1 MSSIPTVILPNS
13 TKMPALGFGVFQMSD
28 EEAEQSVIKALQ
40 TGYRSI
46 DTATSYNNEEA
57 VGRGIKKSGVPRGE
71 IFITSKLWIADASYE
86 KAKQAYQSSLDKLGL
101 EYLDLYLMHQPYG
114 DIFGAWKA
122 LVELYEAGKVK
133 VIGVSNFNG
142 AKLTNFV
149 LTNRKV
155 LGIDTVPMVNQIET
169 HPFNQEVDARKVMEE
184 YGIAHE
190 GWAPF
195 AEGQHDIFTNPVLN
209 TIAQNHNKTIGQVVL
224 RWHIQKGIV
233 AIPKS
238 THKERIEENFD
249 IFDFELSDDDM
260 AKIAKLDKGKSLV
273 DHEDPAFV
281 NRLFGRLG

>member
-1 MSSIPTVILPNS
+1 MVDLPNG

-28 EEAEQSVIKALQ
+28 EEAEESVVAALK

-46 DTATSYNNEEA
+46 DTAASYNNEEA
-57 VGRGIKKSGVPRGE
+57 VGRGIKKSGVPRSE
-71 IFITSKLWIADASYE
+71 IFVTSKLWIADASYE
-86 KAKQAYQSSLDKLGL
+86 KAKKAYQISLDKLGL

-122 LVELYEAGKVK
+122 MVELYESNKVK
-133 VIGVSNFNG
+133 AIGVSNFNG

-155 LGIDTVPMVNQIET
+155 LGINTLPMVNQIET
-169 HPFNQEVDARKVMEE
+169 HPFYQEVDTRKVMDE

-195 AEGQHDIFTNPVLN
+195 AEGQHGIFTDTVLAK
-209 TIAQNHNKTIGQVVL
+209 IAESHKKTIGQVVL

-238 THKERIEENFD
+238 THKVRIEENFNV
-249 IFDFELSDDDM
+249 FDFELSDNDM
-260 AKIAKLDKGKSLV
+260 TMIAKLDTGLPLV
-273 DHEDPAFV
+273 DHENPTFV
-281 NRLFGRLG
+281 NRLFARFG